1 LLSLYLFLAQSMI
14 QKKTIAL
21 FFIVF
26 FMAITSAPT
35 IISSIDS
42 SIDTVVLFGFGEEE
56 EKEDAKLLFEVD
68 FQDLENFIS
77 DSDKIDSDT
86 YTYKQY
92 LKPHLNIIFPPPE
105 IILV

>member
-1 LLSLYLFLAQSMI
+1 MI

-35 IISSIDS
+35 IISSIDN
-42 SIDTVVLFGFGEEE
+42 SIDTAVLFGFGEEEE
-56 EKEDAKLLFEVD
+56 EKEDAKLLFEIV

-77 DSDKIDSDT
+77 DSGKMDSDT